1 MREPVSLDWLTGRL
15 VAALQWQMSRS
26 QWGLT
31 SVSREAGPSVPIA
44 GRRVWSIFLDLN
56 AARSTGFGPSPIT
69 YSEIEA
75 WSRAKREPVR
85 PWELDIIRTL
95 DRAFLKASGEGG
107 QKQEQ
112 PVRKM
117 SPALFDAVFG

>member
-1 MREPVSLDWLTGRL
+1 MRREPISFDWLTDRL
-15 VAALQWQMSRS
+15 VDVLQWQLAK
-26 QWGLT
+26 GG
-31 SVSREAGPSVPIA
+31 EGGPSVPIA

-56 AARSTGFGPSPIT
+56 AARSVGFGPNPIT

-75 WSRAKREPVR
+75 WSRVRLEPVR
-85 PWELDIIRTL
+85 PWELDIIRAL

-112 PVRKM
+112 SVRKM
-117 SPALFDAVFG
+117 SPALFDAVFGG